1 MLNRIRKFVYDS
13 NDALA
18 PSHLFVP
25 FMFDAEGEGGG
36 GDDGAEGGENGPP
49 DDDEDGNDEGADD
62 DGDDEGADDKGKP
75 KTFTQKD
82 IDKLTRSARRAR
94 AEAAR
99 WRRIAQGKQ
108 NDDGGGGDADGDGQ
122 KGPDYRAAAVVSTA
136 YTALKEAGF
145 TGSMSKAQR
154 ILRDFEDDLKNIEP
168 DGRGYFDPDDFG
180 DVIAEVQDEWS
191 ELFEQRGR
199 RRSRDDDEDDDRPR
213 RRSVPRPPSSRRQ
226 SSSSTSGGGGR
237 QLTADERFAQRAL
250 QAAGFTTTAKNIGR
264 R

>member
-1 MLNRIRKFVYDS
+1 MFDS

-18 PSHLFVP
+18 SSHLFVP
-25 FMFDAEGEGGG
+25 FMFDGEGEGGG
-36 GDDGAEGGENGPP
+36 SGGGEPSGGENDPP
-49 DDDEDGNDEGADD
+49 DDDEDGEEDDADEG
-62 DGDDEGADDKGKP
+62 GDEDADDKGKP

-154 ILRDFEDDLKNIEP
+154 ILRDFEDDLRNIEP

-199 RRSRDDDEDDDRPR
+199 RRSRDDDDEDEPR
-213 RRSVPRPPSSRRQ
+213 RRRNVPRPPSSRRQ

-237 QLTADERFAQRAL
+237 QLTADEKFAQRAL
-250 QAAGFTTTAKNIGR
+250 QAAGFSTTAKNIGR